1 MTEPDL
7 VVDTHYGP
15 LRGVATEKYDVWRGI
30 AYAAPP
36 VGELRWRH
44 AREPARHTEVV
55 PADKFGP
62 SCPQPV
68 MQVIELEP
76 GGRQEEDCLY
86 LNVATP
92 RGAAGSGRRLPVM
105 VWIHGGAYLCGSGAQ
120 PLYDPGSL
128 IATSEE
134 ADTPTVIVTINYRMG
149 AFGFADFSGWS
160 TGDDVF
166 QANCGMSD
174 VIAALNWVNRNIEA
188 FGGNPGNVTVFGE
201 SAGGGVV
208 TTLLTMPAAQGLFH
222 RAIAQ
227 SSPATSVYGGDRG
240 ARYADLLLDKM
251 PVDRVGPSKMR
262 ELPVGALVEGSQEV
276 FLAVPRDFPGTIGY
290 TPIVDGDLIPDDPLR
305 VFESG
310 RAHKVPLLIGTN
322 RHETS
327 LFKWM
332 SSPLMP
338 VKSEHV
344 DAMFAYIG
352 TELPDLPIP
361 ESEHLDES
369 YQHVKARVR
378 SMAISRD
385 IGFRMPALW
394 IAESQNRR
402 ATVHLYRF
410 DWATPLLRFIGFGA
424 AHATEVPYVWGNPS
438 SSKSDPMY
446 RLGGRP
452 TGEEV
457 RKRVQ
462 RRWLNFAANAEPEL
476 GYDPTPDLDAD
487 DAGAGPVE
495 WEPYTHDRHASLCIG
510 AEDTAAVGLD
520 DAMLQAWGEEVLSFR

>member
-1 MTEPDL
+1 MTDSDL
-7 VVDTHYGP
+7 VVDTRYGP
-15 LRGVATEKYDVWRGI
+15 LRGVRTAEYDAWRGVP
-30 AYAAPP
+30 YAQPP

-44 AREPARHTEVV
+44 AREPAVHTEVI
-55 PADKFGP
+55 PADRFGP
-62 SCPQPV
+62 ACPQPV
-68 MQVIELEP
+68 MQVVELEE

-92 RGAAGSGRRLPVM
+92 HGAALRGGKLPVM
-105 VWIHGGAYLCGSGAQ
+105 VWIHGGAYLCGSGGQ
-120 PLYDPGSL
+120 PIYDPGSL
-128 IATSEE
+128 ISTSIE
-134 ADTPTVIVTINYRMG
+134 AGTPTIIVTVNYRLG
-149 AFGFADFSGWS
+149 AFGFTDFSGWS
-160 TGDDVF
+160 DGDDVF

-174 VIAALNWVNRNIEA
+174 VVASLRWVNGNIEA
-188 FGGNPGNVTVFGE
+188 FGGDPGNVTVFGE

-208 TTLLTMPAAQGLFH
+208 TTLLTMPSAKGLIH

-251 PVDRVGPSKMR
+251 PIDRVGLDNLRDIPT
-262 ELPVGALVEGSQEV
+262 GALVTGSQEV
-276 FLAVPRDFPGTIGY
+276 FLSVPRDFPGTIGQA
-290 TPIVDGDLIPDDPLR
+290 PVVDGDLIPDDPLR
-305 VFESG
+305 IFESG

-332 SSPLMP
+332 ASPLMP

-344 DAMFAYIG
+344 DAMFAHIG
-352 TELPDLPIP
+352 TEQPDLEMP
-361 ESEHLDES
+361 EPDHLDES

-402 ATVHLYRF
+402 ASVHLYRF

-424 AHATEVPYVWGNPS
+424 AHATELPYVWGNPS
-438 SSKSDPMY
+438 SSKRDPMY

-452 TGEEV
+452 AGDEV
-457 RKRVQ
+457 CRRMQ
-462 RRWLNFAANAEPEL
+462 RRWLNFAATAN
-476 GYDPTPDLDAD
+476 PTVGDS
-487 DAGAGPVE
+487 AGVE
-495 WEPYTHDRHASLCIG
+495 WEPYTPDRHASLRIG
-510 AEDTAAVGLD
+510 AQDSPAVGLD
-520 DAMLQAWGEEVLSFR
+520 DVMLQAWGEEVLSFR